1 MGVEIAS
8 EVWELNPSFYL
19 FIIVASF
26 LSIFLLPHFSNR
38 TTSSASDTNVIYSSL
53 SFFKF
58 QRKFLL
64 LYSLSSVLEG
74 LWLVN
79 GEYEIVNYGLTKQQM
94 IVLLSSGCLASLILG
109 TFLGI
114 FSDALGHKKLC
125 LLFSILHL
133 IMAVW
138 KTLAAHPAIWIV
150 CLCLSLASS
159 IFTFSFES
167 WMVVEHDK
175 QGYRQD
181 ALNDT
186 FWLMSFFESTSLI
199 LSQVLANWALGHGS
213 MRGFI
218 SPSVITVLLASVNL
232 VFTIR
237 GWPESSA
244 RGKFKEHRAA
254 FIVFFFGGKIDAM
267 CVAFNLYRT
276 AEVTT
281 DYNYFVENGIS
292 ERDKIQVVLNLEI
305 KLQWDLKSDSSL
317 NLKSGMLDKRVWLL
331 GCAQACL
338 HFSAAVF
345 WILWAPTIVA
355 DGREVQL
362 GFMYPCFLGARML
375 GITIF
380 PWTLSGLLSLRVED
394 CLLYEFIAAGVI
406 LAIVAYDY
414 QEIGVFVALFCLFQA
429 VAGLILPTIA
439 RLRTMY
445 VPNEFR
451 AGMISLSLAPA
462 NAAILCVLIQGGYYR
477 NANNSTITAFAA
489 LGLFLAAGC
498 MYMLKHLGKQ
508 PHQSWHK
515 Q

>member
-8 EVWELNPSFYL
+8 EVWQLNPSLYL

-26 LSIFLLPHFSNR
+26 LSIFILPHFSNR
-38 TTSSASDTNVIYSSL
+38 TTSSSSDINVISSSL
-53 SFFKF
+53 SFKF
-58 QRKFLL
+58 QRKFLV

-74 LWLVN
+74 LWLVY
-79 GEYEIVNYGLTKQQM
+79 GEYEIVNYGLNKQQM
-94 IVLLSSGCLASLILG
+94 IVLLSSGCLASLVLG
-109 TFLGI
+109 TLLGI
-114 FSDALGHKKLC
+114 FSDALGHKKFC

-138 KTLAAHPAIWIV
+138 KTLAAHPAIWVASI
-150 CLCLSLASS
+150 CLSLASS
-159 IFTFSFES
+159 IFSFSFES

-213 MRGFI
+213 MKGLI
-218 SPSVITVLLASVNL
+218 SSSVITMLLASVNL
-232 VFTIR
+232 AFTIR

-244 RGKFKEHRAA
+244 QGKVKEHRAA
-254 FIVFFFGGKIDAM
+254 FTVFIFG
-267 CVAFNLYRT
+267 
-276 AEVTT
+276 
-281 DYNYFVENGIS
+281 
-292 ERDKIQVVLNLEI
+292 
-305 KLQWDLKSDSSL
+305 
-317 NLKSGMLDKRVWLL
+317 DKRVWLL

-345 WILWAPTIVA
+345 WIVWAPTIVA

-362 GFMYPCFLGARML
+362 GFIYPCFLGARML
-375 GITIF
+375 GSTTF
-380 PWTLSGLLSLRVED
+380 PWTLSGLLSLRIED

-406 LAIVAYDY
+406 LSIVAYDY

-429 VAGLILPTIA
+429 VAGLILPTLA

-477 NANNSTITAFAA
+477 NVNNSTITAFAA

>member
-254 FIVFFFGGKIDAM
+254 FIVFFFG
-267 CVAFNLYRT
+267 
-276 AEVTT
+276 
-281 DYNYFVENGIS
+281 
-292 ERDKIQVVLNLEI
+292 
-305 KLQWDLKSDSSL
+305 
-317 NLKSGMLDKRVWLL
+317 DKRVWLL